1 MYLDLVIPTHLPL
14 RLLYLF
20 YVLPLGAMQSARESV
35 KDPLASTVC
44 EDDVQSVGRVR
55 SESTTSSTKTD
66 AEK

>member
-1 MYLDLVIPTHLPL
+1 M
-14 RLLYLF
+14 F

-35 KDPLASTVC
+35 KDPLATTVC